1 MNEKKSVDI
10 ITDALFSS
18 SVFKEG
24 GERTLDQ
31 SFIPETLNFRED
43 HIRRISQNFRE
54 LFVNKG
60 GGSEGFSTNIALT
73 GSAGIGKTVTSRFTV
88 ERLQAMA
95 EKYRVKVFIDYKNCW
110 TTRTKTS
117 ILRSILRDQFGVASR
132 GFSDEESTDILIRR
146 LNSEQAYLIL
156 ILDEVSVLQ
165 QKDIRGFIH
174 LPEEFGSSHRISL
187 IMISRPTEWKIA
199 LSSIVSQRIAD
210 VIHFD
215 PYNYEETREIL
226 EGRAK
231 LAFKS
236 HALSDDIID
245 MVAEI
250 SDQTKNLRHGIE
262 TLYRSGRAADQKR
275 MDEISPELIRYA
287 KNDVYPEMRADI
299 LEELNTHELISAL
312 SVARRLHHKG
322 ITATTIE
329 HSFKNYRIICE
340 EWNVPAN
347 GEAAFRNYLSTLEAI
362 GILGKVTRGVKGR
375 KGVRARLTIHDVP
388 AAILIERIEVFLSKR
403 FRNSENY

>member
-1 MNEKKSVDI
+1 MNDKKSVDI
-10 ITDALFSS
+10 IQEALFSS

-24 GERTLDQ
+24 GERTLNQ
-31 SFIPETLNFRED
+31 SYIPEVLNFRED

-54 LFVNKG
+54 LFTSERG
-60 GGSEGFSTNIALT
+60 GYSGFSINMAIT
-73 GSAGIGKTVTSRFTV
+73 GSAGIGKTVTSRYTV
-88 ERLQAMA
+88 DRIQATA
-95 EKYRVKVFIDYKNCW
+95 EKYHLRLYTDYKNCW

-146 LNSEQAYLIL
+146 LNSEQAYLLL
-156 ILDEVSVLQ
+156 ILDEVSVLN
-165 QKDIRGFIH
+165 QKDIRGFVH
-174 LPEEFGSSHRISL
+174 LSEEFGMEHRISL
-187 IMISRPTEWKIA
+187 IMISRPTEWKVA
-199 LSSIVSQRIAD
+199 LSSMVSQRISD
-210 VIHFD
+210 VIHFQ
-215 PYNYEETREIL
+215 PYTYDETRKIL
-226 EGRAK
+226 AYRSE

-236 HALSDDIID
+236 YALSDDIID
-245 MVAEI
+245 MVSEI

-262 TLYRSGRAADQKR
+262 TLYRAGRAADQKR
-275 MDEISPELIRYA
+275 IDEITPELIRRA

-299 LEELNTHELISAL
+299 LEELNPHELFAAL

-340 EWNVPAN
+340 EWNSTPN

-362 GILGKVTRGVKGR
+362 GILGKVTKGVKGR

-388 AAILIERIEVFLSKR
+388 AAILIERIEVFLAKR
-403 FRNSENY
+403 LKSE

>member
-1 MNEKKSVDI
+1 MDEKKSVDI
-10 ITDALFSS
+10 IKDALFSS
-18 SVFKEG
+18 SVFKES

-31 SFIPETLNFRED
+31 SYIPDTLNFRED

-54 LFVNKG
+54 LFVSKG
-60 GGSEGFSTNIALT
+60 GGLEGFSTNIALT
-73 GSAGIGKTVTSRFTV
+73 GSAGIGKTVTSRYTV

-95 EKYRVKVFIDYKNCW
+95 EKYRVKVYIDYKNCW

-187 IMISRPTEWKIA
+187 IMISRPTEWKVA

-226 EGRAK
+226 DYRAK

-275 MDEISPELIRYA
+275 IDEISPELIRRA

-299 LEELNTHELISAL
+299 LEELNTHELIAAL

-329 HSFKNYRIICE
+329 HSFKNYSIICE
-340 EWNVPAN
+340 EWNVSSN

-362 GILGKVTRGVKGR
+362 GILGKVTKGVKGR

-403 FRNSENY
+403 FRTNDSL

>member
-1 MNEKKSVDI
+1 MDEKKSVDI
-10 ITDALFSS
+10 IKDALFSS
-18 SVFKEG
+18 SVFKES

-31 SFIPETLNFRED
+31 SFIPDTLNFRED

-54 LFVNKG
+54 LFVSKG
-60 GGSEGFSTNIALT
+60 GGLEGFSTNIAIT
-73 GSAGIGKTVTSRFTV
+73 GSAGIGKTVTSRYTV

-95 EKYRVKVFIDYKNCW
+95 EKYRVKVYIDYKNCW

-187 IMISRPTEWKIA
+187 IMISRPTEWKVA

-215 PYNYEETREIL
+215 PYNFEETREIL
-226 EGRAK
+226 DYRAK

-250 SDQTKNLRHGIE
+250 SDQTNNLRHGI
-262 TLYRSGRAADQKR
+262 
-275 MDEISPELIRYA
+275 
-287 KNDVYPEMRADI
+287 
-299 LEELNTHELISAL
+299 
-312 SVARRLHHKG
+312 
-322 ITATTIE
+322 
-329 HSFKNYRIICE
+329 
-340 EWNVPAN
+340 
-347 GEAAFRNYLSTLEAI
+347 
-362 GILGKVTRGVKGR
+362 
-375 KGVRARLTIHDVP
+375 
-388 AAILIERIEVFLSKR
+388 
-403 FRNSENY
+403 